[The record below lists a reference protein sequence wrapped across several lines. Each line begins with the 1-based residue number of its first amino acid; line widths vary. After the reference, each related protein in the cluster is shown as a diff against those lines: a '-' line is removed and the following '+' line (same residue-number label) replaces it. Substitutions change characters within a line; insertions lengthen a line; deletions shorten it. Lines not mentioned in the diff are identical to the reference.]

1 MIKINLLQI
10 KAEKKKQTGQQQLI
24 LFSLIIAVEVVILII
39 LFGSV
44 SAAKKSLVQKVAY
57 YNSEIQKLDQI
68 IGEVNQYKEI
78 QATLKAKLKVIDDL
92 KKGRSGPIKVLDE
105 IAQKTPKKLWLL
117 KFEEKGRNTVIVGEA
132 SSDEEIAAFLADL
145 ERSRYFSQVR
155 LKYTKAAERDGNQ
168 VKQFEIECV
177 VNYAI

>member
-1 MIKINLLQI
+1 MIRINLLQV

-24 LFSLIIAVEVVILII
+24 LFGLLIVVEIVIMII

-57 YNSEIQKLDQI
+57 YNAEIQKLDQI
-68 IGEVNQYKEI
+68 IGEVNQYKETK
-78 QATLKAKLKVIDDL
+78 ATLEAKLKVIEDL

-105 IAQKTPKKLWLL
+105 LAQKTPKKLWLM
-117 KFEEKGRNTVIVGEA
+117 KFEEKGRSTVISGEA
-132 SSDEEIAAFLADL
+132 SSDEDIAAFLADL
-145 ERSRYFSQVR
+145 ERSKFFTQVR
-155 LKYTKAAERDGNQ
+155 LKFTKSAERDGNQ
-168 VKQFEIECV
+168 IKQFEIECV